1 MEKHMID
8 KIEKCLENLN
18 DKKIEI
24 QQSGFIATQF
34 CINKLIYK
42 IQNDIINL
50 RDKENNIYISINLNQ
65 AYQIEIGE
73 SKLKIYLDNDT
84 EIRIEMI

>member
-8 KIEKCLENLN
+8 RIEKCLENLN

-24 QQSGFIATQF
+24 QQSGFIVSQF
-34 CINKLIYK
+34 RINTLIYK
-42 IQNDIINL
+42 IQNDIINI
-50 RDKENNIYISINLNQ
+50 RDKDNDVYISVNLNQ

-73 SKLKIYLDNDT
+73 NKLKLFLDNDT

>member
-8 KIEKCLENLN
+8 RIEKCLENLN

-24 QQSGFIATQF
+24 QQSGFIVSQF
-34 CINKLIYK
+34 RINALIYK
-42 IQNDIINL
+42 IQNDIINI
-50 RDKENNIYISINLNQ
+50 RDKNNDIYISVNLNQ